1 MKRTLRYI
9 LSAAML
15 SAASIVLLLTSCSR
29 EERLENMTVNFHG
42 RDLPAPSSRSVML
55 PPRWESS
62 A

>member
-42 RDLPAPSSRSVML
+42 RDTDASS
-55 PPRWESS
+55 PPVTSNR